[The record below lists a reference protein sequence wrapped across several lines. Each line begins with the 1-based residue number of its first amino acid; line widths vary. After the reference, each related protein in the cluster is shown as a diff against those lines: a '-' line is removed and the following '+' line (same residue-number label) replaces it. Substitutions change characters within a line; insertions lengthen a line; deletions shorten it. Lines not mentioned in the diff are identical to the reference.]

1 MYFKERANHTTMQ
14 TSTTNTKIES
24 RVTDWGFYGTI
35 RSNLNLSEDE
45 AAELFDRAVRFTAK
59 RLDMKL
65 DAARRFLDS
74 KLGRHLADVCH
85 RDARVE
91 DTLAALYPQWKR
103 DVREIKRMAINTTDE
118 AFYC

>member
-1 MYFKERANHTTMQ
+1 MTMQ
-14 TSTTNTKIES
+14 TSTTNTRIES
-24 RVTDWGFYGTI
+24 RVTDWGFFGTV

-45 AAELFDRAVRFTAK
+45 AAELFDRAARFTARSLK
-59 RLDMKL
+59 MEFP
-65 DAARRFLDS
+65 AARRFLDS

-85 RDARVE
+85 RDAQVE

-103 DVREIKRMAINTTDE
+103 DVREFRTMAINSTDE